1 MKPELD
7 ESLGRSNRGMPVS
20 DSVVRSL
27 LETVPVLTWST
38 LPDGEL
44 CYINQRVVDYTG
56 RSLKELVRL
65 GWADLI
71 HPDDRDVVVGSWS
84 NAVQTGTAYQVRHRL
99 LRADGEYRRFLV
111 QAAPLLDGEGRVIQ
125 FFGLSVEI
133 DENTKVAEAMRHARE
148 TLASIGIPAQTF
160 SALSRKP
167 EIALGSNA
175 KEFDAMK
182 QPDARL
188 SARERAIVR
197 MMGDGLSNKTIA
209 RQLSIAPETVKSH
222 AKSIFWKLTVR
233 SRAEAV
239 YRAVT
244 LGLM

>member
-7 ESLGRSNRGMPVS
+7 ETLGRSNRGMPMS
-20 DSVVRSL
+20 DSLVRSL
-27 LETVPVLTWST
+27 LETVPVLAWST
-38 LPDGEL
+38 MPDGGL
-44 CYINQRVVDYTG
+44 CYVNQRVVDYIG

-65 GWADLI
+65 GWEDLI
-71 HPDDRDVVVGSWS
+71 HPDDRDVVVRAWS
-84 NAVQTGTAYQVRHRL
+84 NGVQTGTAYQVRHRL

-125 FFGLSVEI
+125 FFGLNVEI
-133 DENTKVAEAMRHARE
+133 DENTKVAEAMRHAQE

-160 SALSRKP
+160 SASFRKA
-167 EIALGSNA
+167 EIAPGSNA

-182 QPDARL
+182 QSDARL

-239 YRAVT
+239 YRAVA